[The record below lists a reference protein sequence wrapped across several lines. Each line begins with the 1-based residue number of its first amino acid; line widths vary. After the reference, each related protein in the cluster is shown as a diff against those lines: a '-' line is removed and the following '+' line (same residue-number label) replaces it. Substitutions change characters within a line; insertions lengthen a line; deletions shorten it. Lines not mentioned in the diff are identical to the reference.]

1 MASLGFFTRS
11 PPGAH
16 PRPIVRILTYR
27 QQLFDVC
34 LTISV
39 QLQPFEVRR
48 LVAGLK
54 LQGALA
60 AKWAHDGIIDCS
72 PHVLFKIQ
80 TPAPP

>member
-1 MASLGFFTRS
+1 
-11 PPGAH
+11 
-16 PRPIVRILTYR
+16 VRILSYR
-27 QQLFDVC
+27 QELFDVC

-39 QLQPFEVRR
+39 QLQPLEVRG

-72 PHVLFKIQ
+72 LHVLFKIQ
-80 TPAPP
+80 TPALP

>member
-1 MASLGFFTRS
+1 MASLACLKRS
-11 PPGAH
+11 PPRAH
-16 PRPIVRILTYR
+16 PRPIVRILSYR
-27 QQLFDVC
+27 RQLFDVC

-39 QLQPFEVRR
+39 QLQPLEVRA

-60 AKWAHDGIIDCS
+60 AKWAHDGIIDS
-72 PHVLFKIQ
+72 SLHVLFKIQ